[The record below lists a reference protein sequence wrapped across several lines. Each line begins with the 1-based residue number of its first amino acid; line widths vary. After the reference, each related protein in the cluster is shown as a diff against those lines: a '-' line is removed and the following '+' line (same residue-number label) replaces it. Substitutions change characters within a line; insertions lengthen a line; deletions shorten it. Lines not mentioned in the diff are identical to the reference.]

1 VQHQSV
7 GQLRISPAQFVLSLL
22 AAGALILSLFTLARP
37 VLANPPD
44 PSGNNGTVKVHEE
57 PGEAEP
63 IVRNEPH
70 VGCAFHFHFFFADA
84 GQEGM
89 YWVQS
94 WPPTGDMTTV
104 MGPKPYGP
112 TDASGEWRTEPL
124 TLPSGHYKLF
134 WQGRNDQNIKHKVF
148 WVECENG
155 GGGESSSLNLVKN
168 DQNGDAL
175 GNVEFTLTGVT
186 DPEFSAVATTDADG
200 KLTFTDLVEGTYSLT
215 ETANDNGDC
224 DTSGT
229 LTVTVTA
236 AGEVIVT
243 DDDESA
249 GINISAWDTE
259 TNTLTVENNC
269 GGGTS
274 GGGELNLVKNDQN
287 GDALGDVEFT
297 LTGVTDPEF
306 SAVATTDVDGTLAFS
321 DLAEGTYTL
330 TETGNDNGDCD
341 TSGTLTVEVSAN
353 GEITVTDDDDT
364 SGINITAWD
373 AQTNTLTVE
382 NNCGGGGGAGTELNL
397 VKVDQNGDA
406 LGSVTFHLSLNESEF
421 FVDETTDANGQLIF
435 SDLGA
440 GTFTLTETANDNGDC
455 DITGALTVE
464 ISDAGVITV
473 TDDDDTS
480 GINIK
485 TWDSATNTL
494 TIENNCAGGTTV
506 TPPVRGGT
514 KGSTGGPG
522 GGQLPNTSMPG
533 GDQLPIALLALAV
546 IGSLGVIGGW
556 NVAAV
561 RVRSR
566 RR

>member
-1 VQHQSV
+1 MHHQSV
-7 GQLRISPAQFVLSLL
+7 GQQLRITPAQLILSLL
-22 AAGALILSLFTLARP
+22 AAGALILSLFMVARP
-37 VLANPPD
+37 VLASPPD
-44 PSGNNGTVKVHEE
+44 PAGNNGTVKVHEE

-148 WVECENG
+148 WVNCEG
-155 GGGESSSLNLVKN
+155 GGGESSSLNLVK
-168 DQNGDAL
+168 
-175 GNVEFTLTGVT
+175 T
-186 DPEFSAVATTDADG
+186 
-200 KLTFTDLVEGTYSLT
+200 
-215 ETANDNGDC
+215 
-224 DTSGT
+224 
-229 LTVTVTA
+229 
-236 AGEVIVT
+236 
-243 DDDESA
+243 
-249 GINISAWDTE
+249 
-259 TNTLTVENNC
+259 
-269 GGGTS
+269 
-274 GGGELNLVKNDQN
+274 DQN
-287 GDALGDVEFT
+287 GDALGD
-297 LTGVTDPEF
+297 
-306 SAVATTDVDGTLAFS
+306 
-321 DLAEGTYTL
+321 
-330 TETGNDNGDCD
+330 
-341 TSGTLTVEVSAN
+341 
-353 GEITVTDDDDT
+353 
-364 SGINITAWD
+364 
-373 AQTNTLTVE
+373 
-382 NNCGGGGGAGTELNL
+382 
-397 VKVDQNGDA
+397 
-406 LGSVTFHLSLNESEF
+406 VTFHLSLNESEF
-421 FVDETTDANGQLIF
+421 TVDETTDANGQLTF

-473 TDDDDTS
+473 TDDDDTT

-485 TWDSATNTL
+485 TWSSATNTL
-494 TIENNCAGGTTV
+494 TIENNCAGGTSGGGGGNV
-506 TPPVRGGT
+506 PPPTRGGT

-522 GGQLPNTSMPG
+522 GGQLPNTSMPDG
-533 GDQLPIALLALAV
+533 NQLPIGLLALAV

-556 NVAAV
+556 NVAGV

>member
-1 VQHQSV
+1 MQHQSV

-22 AAGALILSLFTLARP
+22 AVGALILSLFTLARP

-44 PSGNNGTVKVHEE
+44 PAGNNGTVKVHEE

-112 TDASGEWRTEPL
+112 TDANGEWRTEPL

-148 WVECENG
+148 WVECESG
-155 GGGESSSLNLVKN
+155 GGGESSSLNLVKT

-175 GNVEFTLTGVT
+175 GNVEFTLTGIT
-186 DPEFSAVATTDADG
+186 DTEFSAVATTDADG
-200 KLTFTDLVEGTYSLT
+200 KLVFTDLVEGSYTLT
-215 ETANDNGDC
+215 ETANENGDC
-224 DTSGT
+224 DM
-229 LTVTVTA
+229 
-236 AGEVIVT
+236 
-243 DDDESA
+243 
-249 GINISAWDTE
+249 N
-259 TNTLTVENNC
+259 
-269 GGGTS
+269 
-274 GGGELNLVKNDQN
+274 
-287 GDALGDVEFT
+287 
-297 LTGVTDPEF
+297 
-306 SAVATTDVDGTLAFS
+306 
-321 DLAEGTYTL
+321 
-330 TETGNDNGDCD
+330 
-341 TSGTLTVEVSAN
+341 GTLTVEVSAT
-353 GEITVTDDDDT
+353 GEITVTDDDDS

-373 AQTNTLTVE
+373 GETNTLTVE
-382 NNCGGGGGAGTELNL
+382 NNCGGGGGGGSELNL
-397 VKVDQNGDA
+397 VKVDENGDA
-406 LGSVTFHLSLNESEF
+406 LGDVTFHLSLNESEF
-421 FVDETTDANGQLIF
+421 TVDETTDANGQLTF

-464 ISDAGVITV
+464 ISDPGVITV
-473 TDDDDTS
+473 TDDDDTT

-494 TIENNCAGGTTV
+494 TIENNCAGGTSGGGGGNV
-506 TPPVRGGT
+506 PPPTRGGT

-522 GGQLPNTSMPG
+522 GGQLPNTSMPDG
-533 GDQLPIALLALAV
+533 NQLPIGLLALAV

-556 NVAAV
+556 NVAGV